1 MKKED
6 HALSLH
12 IEHVTKQFGDFT
24 AVNELS
30 FHVPKGE
37 MFGLLGANGAGKT
50 TTFRMILDILKPTH
64 GSITWDG
71 RAVDHRSIGY
81 LPEERGLYPKS
92 QIREQLVF
100 LASLKGM
107 RGADAKRAV
116 KSWLERLE
124 IPQYETMRVDQLSKG
139 NQQKIQLIAALLHN
153 PELVILDEPFSG
165 LDPVNVEIL
174 KREVLALRDAGTT
187 IVFSSHRME
196 HVEELCQHIGIL
208 KGGRA
213 VVSGD
218 VSSIKERYAEPLL
231 YIETDRIDLVEAFPV
246 VEHITPYKN
255 GHHVRLRTMTD
266 SDAVLGALV
275 RQGATVQT
283 FMRQPVSLNDIFIKE
298 VGHHVS

>member
-1 MKKED
+1 MTLQID
-6 HALSLH
+6 RVS
-12 IEHVTKQFGDFT
+12 KQFGDFT
-24 AVNELS
+24 AVDDLS

-50 TTFRMILDILKPTH
+50 TTFRMILDILKPSAGT
-64 GSITWDG
+64 ITWDG
-71 RAVDHRSIGY
+71 RRVDHRIVGY

-92 QIREQLVF
+92 PVRDQLVF

-107 RGADAKRAV
+107 RQAEAKRAV
-116 KSWLERLE
+116 KTWLERLE
-124 IPQYETMRVDQLSKG
+124 IPQYETMRVEQLSKG
-139 NQQKIQLIAALLHN
+139 NQQKIQLVAALLHN
-153 PELVILDEPFSG
+153 PELLILDEPFSG

-218 VSSIKERYAEPLL
+218 VPTIKTRYEEPVLF
-231 YIETDRIDLVEAFPV
+231 IETDRPDVLQTLPV
-246 VEHITPYKN
+246 VRTVEPHKDGYF
-255 GHHVRLRTMTD
+255 VRLD
-266 SDAVLGALV
+266 SFDGSDAVLSALV
-275 RQGATVQT
+275 TNGAAIKT

-298 VGHHVS
+298 VGQHVS

>member
-1 MKKED
+1 MTLQID
-6 HALSLH
+6 RVS
-12 IEHVTKQFGDFT
+12 KQFGDFT
-24 AVNELS
+24 AVDDLS

-50 TTFRMILDILKPTH
+50 TTFRMILDILKPSDGT
-64 GSITWDG
+64 ILWDG
-71 RAVDHRSIGY
+71 RKVDHRIVGY

-92 QIREQLVF
+92 PVRDQLVF

-107 RGADAKRAV
+107 RQAEAKRAV

-124 IPQYETMRVDQLSKG
+124 IPQYETMRVEQLSKG
-139 NQQKIQLIAALLHN
+139 NQQKIQLVAALLHN
-153 PELVILDEPFSG
+153 PELLILDEPFSG

-218 VSSIKERYAEPLL
+218 VPTIKERYAEPVLF
-231 YIETDRIDLVEAFPV
+231 IETDRPDVLQALPV
-246 VEHITPYKN
+246 VRAIEPHKD
-255 GHHVRLRTMTD
+255 GHFVRLDSFED

-275 RQGATVQT
+275 SNGATVKT

-298 VGHHVS
+298 VGQHVS

>member
-1 MKKED
+1 MTLQID
-6 HALSLH
+6 RVS
-12 IEHVTKQFGDFT
+12 KQFGEFT
-24 AVNELS
+24 AVDDLS
-30 FHVPKGE
+30 FHVPSGE
-37 MFGLLGANGAGKT
+37 MYGLLGANGAGKT
-50 TTFRMILDILKPTH
+50 TTFRMILDILKPTD
-64 GSITWDG
+64 GTILWDG
-71 RAVDHRSIGY
+71 RNVDHRIVGY

-92 QIREQLVF
+92 PVRDQLVF

-107 RGADAKRAV
+107 KSAEAKRAV

-124 IPQYETMRVDQLSKG
+124 IPQYETMRVEQLSKG

-153 PELVILDEPFSG
+153 PELLILDEPFSG

-174 KREVLALRDAGTT
+174 KREVLALRDEGTT

-218 VSSIKERYAEPLL
+218 VPTIKSRYVEPVLF
-231 YIETDRIDLVEAFPV
+231 IETDRVDVLTALPIVKAVEP
-246 VEHITPYKN
+246 HRD
-255 GHHVRLRTMTD
+255 GHLVRLD
-266 SDAVLGALV
+266 SFEGSDAVLGALV
-275 RQGATVQT
+275 QAGASVKT

-298 VGHHVS
+298 VGSHVS

>member
-1 MKKED
+1 M
-6 HALSLH
+6 ALQ
-12 IEHVTKQFGDFT
+12 IERVTKEFGNFT
-24 AVNELS
+24 AVDDLT
-30 FHVPKGE
+30 FRVPQGE

-50 TTFRMILDILKPTH
+50 TTFRMILDILKPTD
-64 GSITWDG
+64 GSITWNDK
-71 RAVDHRSIGY
+71 AVDHRIVGY

-92 QIREQLVF
+92 QVREQLVF

-107 RGADAKRAV
+107 RSSDAKRAV

-124 IPQYETMRVDQLSKG
+124 IPQYETMRVEQLSKG
-139 NQQKIQLIAALLHN
+139 NQQKIQLVAALLHN

-196 HVEELCQHIGIL
+196 HVEELCQHVGIL

-218 VSSIKERYAEPLL
+218 VPSIKSRYAEPALF
-231 YIETDRIDLVEAFPV
+231 IETDQIQVLESLPV
-246 VEHITPYKN
+246 IETIEPYKS
-255 GHHVRLRTMTD
+255 GHLVRLHSFED
-266 SDAVLGALV
+266 SDVVLSTLV
-275 RQGATVQT
+275 RHQANVKT

-298 VGHHVS
+298 VGQHVS

>member
-1 MKKED
+1 MTLQID
-6 HALSLH
+6 HVS
-12 IEHVTKQFGDFT
+12 KRFGDFT
-24 AVNELS
+24 AVDDLS
-30 FHVPKGE
+30 FHVPRGE
-37 MFGLLGANGAGKT
+37 MYGLLGANGAGKT
-50 TTFRMILDILKPTH
+50 TTFRMILDILKPT
-64 GSITWDG
+64 DG
-71 RAVDHRSIGY
+71 TILWNGRNVDHRIVGY

-92 QIREQLVF
+92 PVRDQLVF

-107 RGADAKRAV
+107 KSSDAKRAV
-116 KSWLERLE
+116 KTWLERLE
-124 IPQYETMRVDQLSKG
+124 IPQYETMRVEQLSKG

-153 PELVILDEPFSG
+153 PELLILDEPFSG

-174 KREVLALRDAGTT
+174 KREVLALRDEGAT

-218 VSSIKERYAEPLL
+218 VPTIKSRYAEPVLF
-231 YIETDRIDLVEAFPV
+231 IEIDRTDILEALPIV
-246 VEHITPYKN
+246 KEIVPYKD
-255 GHHVRLRTMTD
+255 GHLVRLDSFED

-275 RQGATVQT
+275 RAGAAIKT

>member
-1 MKKED
+1 MTLQID
-6 HALSLH
+6 RVS
-12 IEHVTKQFGDFT
+12 KQFGDFT
-24 AVNELS
+24 AVDDLS

-50 TTFRMILDILKPTH
+50 TTFRMILDILKPSAGT
-64 GSITWDG
+64 ITWDG
-71 RAVDHRSIGY
+71 RSVDHRIVGY

-92 QIREQLVF
+92 PVRDQLVF

-107 RGADAKRAV
+107 RQAEAKRAV
-116 KSWLERLE
+116 KTWLERLE
-124 IPQYETMRVDQLSKG
+124 IPQYETMRVEQLSKG
-139 NQQKIQLIAALLHN
+139 NQQKIQLVAALLHN
-153 PELVILDEPFSG
+153 PELLILDEPFSG

-218 VSSIKERYAEPLL
+218 VPTIKTRYEEPVLF
-231 YIETDRIDLVEAFPV
+231 IETDRPDLLQALPV
-246 VEHITPYKN
+246 VRAVEPHKD
-255 GHHVRLRTMTD
+255 GHFVRLDSFDD

-275 RQGATVQT
+275 ANGAAIKT

-298 VGHHVS
+298 VGQHVS

>member
-1 MKKED
+1 M
-6 HALSLH
+6 ALQ
-12 IEHVTKQFGDFT
+12 IERVTKEFGDFT
-24 AVNELS
+24 AVDDLT
-30 FHVPKGE
+30 FRVPQGE

-50 TTFRMILDILKPTH
+50 TTFRMILDILKPTD
-64 GSITWDG
+64 GTITWNG
-71 RAVDHRSIGY
+71 KAVDHRIVGY

-92 QIREQLVF
+92 QVREQLVF

-107 RGADAKRAV
+107 RSSDAKRAV

-124 IPQYETMRVDQLSKG
+124 IPQYETMRVEQLSKG
-139 NQQKIQLIAALLHN
+139 NQQKIQLVAALLHN

-196 HVEELCQHIGIL
+196 HVEELCQHVGIL

-218 VSSIKERYAEPLL
+218 VPTIKSRYAEPALF
-231 YIETDRIDLVEAFPV
+231 IETDQIQLLEALPV
-246 VEHITPYKN
+246 VETIEPYKS
-255 GHHVRLRTMTD
+255 GHLVRLHSFED
-266 SDAVLGALV
+266 SDIVLSTLV
-275 RQGATVQT
+275 RHQANVKT

-298 VGHHVS
+298 VGQHVS